1 MRELGSVP
9 NVAIWSLKP
18 QPYSGQILGIGGEM
32 PVVTIVVVSYLPQLL
47 IAAVGGLLPRS
58 AIRQNTDVQ
67 RVIFPADARRALGNS
82 ALSDVASD
90 DSEV

>member
-1 MRELGSVP
+1 MRELGPVP

-18 QPYSGQILGIGGEM
+18 LSYSGQILGIGGEM

-47 IAAVGGLLPRS
+47 IAAVGGLLTRS
-58 AIRQNTDVQ
+58 VIRQNTDVQ
-67 RVIFPADARRALGNS
+67 RVIFPADARRAWGNS